1 MKKLFLFTI
10 SFLLVFPMMAK
21 TEKKWNFTV
30 NDKLQVVVE
39 KVYPTSKDR
48 TTAMKDVRIAFKK
61 QKFEAL
67 VQLETDDSNVMEF
80 EVLKNT
86 KWRYNPFAG
95 YFYEYMNFN
104 LKIVHEGDQ
113 VRVIASGFELRNK
126 YEGYGKV
133 NRIESFSSMIEVY
146 EDYKAKM
153 ESGELKGKE
162 KKEAQDTIEDTDD
175 SFNNCQEEL
184 DKLFDVIQKAL

>member
-86 KWRYNPFAG
+86 KWR
-95 YFYEYMNFN
+95 
-104 LKIVHEGDQ
+104 
-113 VRVIASGFELRNK
+113 
-126 YEGYGKV
+126 
-133 NRIESFSSMIEVY
+133 
-146 EDYKAKM
+146 
-153 ESGELKGKE
+153 
-162 KKEAQDTIEDTDD
+162 
-175 SFNNCQEEL
+175 
-184 DKLFDVIQKAL
+184 